1 VKKKVIIIGATGFI
15 GQYVSQLLRVREDV
29 CVYEGRDIGI
39 DLLNIRSIKKAIN
52 SVKPNV
58 IVNLAAISD
67 LDKYPLTE
75 IYETNANGIVRIIEL
90 LQEINFQGR
99 YINTSS
105 SLVYGIPLKIPVSE
119 SAPLRPRHHYSC
131 AKAMIDNLISIV
143 GDELDIL
150 SVRPFN
156 CIGFGQG
163 SRYVLPKII
172 AHFQRKDQK
181 IELGS
186 IDNKRDFVDVRD
198 VARMYELV
206 CFSRPK
212 TGNLINFCSG
222 VGTSVRDLVYEMEN
236 ISGHE
241 MHVVESEN
249 LFRRADSHDVIGDF
263 STLDRLGFSLN
274 YGIKDSLRWLYEL

>member
-1 VKKKVIIIGATGFI
+1 MKKKVIIIGATGFI

-119 SAPLRPRHHYSC
+119 SAPLRPR
-131 AKAMIDNLISIV
+131 
-143 GDELDIL
+143 
-150 SVRPFN
+150 
-156 CIGFGQG
+156 
-163 SRYVLPKII
+163 
-172 AHFQRKDQK
+172 
-181 IELGS
+181 
-186 IDNKRDFVDVRD
+186 
-198 VARMYELV
+198 
-206 CFSRPK
+206 
-212 TGNLINFCSG
+212 
-222 VGTSVRDLVYEMEN
+222 
-236 ISGHE
+236 
-241 MHVVESEN
+241 
-249 LFRRADSHDVIGDF
+249 RADAALEPH
-263 STLDRLGFSLN
+263 
-274 YGIKDSLRWLYEL
+274 